1 MNAPLLYSFQW
12 ALPKKGIKRIP
23 SSHAIYWQK
32 NIGQTHDLNSKFF
45 GIWLVFGCMLP
56 IFSIIRYTQYIYILF
71 YIHTIFSWC
80 NWIDG
85 SGSGFL
91 DLNMYIYILFHG

>member
-45 GIWLVFGCMLP
+45 GI
-56 IFSIIRYTQYIYILF
+56 
-71 YIHTIFSWC
+71 
-80 NWIDG
+80 
-85 SGSGFL
+85 
-91 DLNMYIYILFHG
+91 